1 MGEND
6 RDMGPYGE
14 IRDIELVMRMSLMEN
29 FIMLVSKWY
38 HECDSTTLYL
48 GSVVAATTHPNIL
61 TYISKFWVLVL
72 FKVLTSI
79 FMAWTSHNPL
89 IT

>member
-29 FIMLVSKWY
+29 FIMLVSK
-38 HECDSTTLYL
+38 
-48 GSVVAATTHPNIL
+48 
-61 TYISKFWVLVL
+61 
-72 FKVLTSI
+72 
-79 FMAWTSHNPL
+79 
-89 IT
+89 